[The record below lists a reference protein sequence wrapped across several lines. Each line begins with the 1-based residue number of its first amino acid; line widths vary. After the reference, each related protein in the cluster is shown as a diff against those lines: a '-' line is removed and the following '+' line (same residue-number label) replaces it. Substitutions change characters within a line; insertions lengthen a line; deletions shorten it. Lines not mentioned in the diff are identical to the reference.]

1 MNEVRQSEP
10 ETWEQLKQDFVVTKS
25 TQEFCNL
32 FIDQGLEQE
41 IKKNLKRYGALPG
54 LTQDEDLMERFIT
67 TSPHLV
73 QLIERF
79 LSDFPKHT
87 SPEDEPDAYHQLQGN
102 LGLRCAIN
110 SVRIRNCVVTF
121 CRGNPY
127 VVNTLLRNI
136 TSSQL
141 IPAPASADILRYPEK
156 GKERY
161 EAFIKE
167 RLLPTADLSIWDP
180 LPQLKLIRFATSNK
194 KKAIKVD
201 NKVVLNLREDRQLYK
216 KIILIAEKR
225 PGIISG
231 MEELVSHYEMSIV
244 PRSTFNPDGSL
255 LLCLDKASL
264 MKSVLSQPSVQ
275 KELSVPGDREG
286 VLIIDAMVDV
296 QCLKKRHDTKKLI
309 HLKKQFIER
318 VKQKANRGN

>member
-1 MNEVRQSEP
+1 
-10 ETWEQLKQDFVVTKS
+10 
-25 TQEFCNL
+25 
-32 FIDQGLEQE
+32 
-41 IKKNLKRYGALPG
+41 
-54 LTQDEDLMERFIT
+54 MERFIT

-264 MKSVLSQPSVQ
+264 MKSVLSQPPVQ

-286 VLIIDAMVDV
+286 VLIIDVMVDV